1 MGATEEM
8 MDEKMM
14 NEYDFNKHI
23 NSIHISWM
31 ESIIFKNTGKTK
43 LHKDNFLGNSF
54 IFAMLLLQSMCCY
67 CRYSVCASIPAF

>member
-8 MDEKMM
+8 MVEKMM

-31 ESIIFKNTGKTK
+31 ESIIFKIQEK
-43 LHKDNFLGNSF
+43 LSYIKITSLP
-54 IFAMLLLQSMCCY
+54 
-67 CRYSVCASIPAF
+67 R